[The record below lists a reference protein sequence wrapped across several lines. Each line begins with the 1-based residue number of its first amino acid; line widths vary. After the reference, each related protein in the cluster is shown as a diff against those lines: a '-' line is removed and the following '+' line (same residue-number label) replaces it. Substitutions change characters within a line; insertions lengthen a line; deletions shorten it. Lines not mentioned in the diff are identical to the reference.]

1 MPEKQTDA
9 DKAKALQ
16 EYRAKHDAAIRRI
29 AKLRVARL
37 ARDAA
42 FPFSNKRNRKR
53 EAKSCTLREAT
64 LGFCRV
70 SPNVSYVFICGEIQL
85 LPALLAHDNRLSGRT
100 ALWKGP
106 HRFGPSANLSSPLAC
121 QFAEQIL
128 R

>member
-42 FPFSNKRNRKR
+42 LPSSNKRKP
-53 EAKSCTLREAT
+53 KSA
-64 LGFCRV
+64 
-70 SPNVSYVFICGEIQL
+70 S
-85 LPALLAHDNRLSGRT
+85 
-100 ALWKGP
+100 
-106 HRFGPSANLSSPLAC
+106 
-121 QFAEQIL
+121 
-128 R
+128 